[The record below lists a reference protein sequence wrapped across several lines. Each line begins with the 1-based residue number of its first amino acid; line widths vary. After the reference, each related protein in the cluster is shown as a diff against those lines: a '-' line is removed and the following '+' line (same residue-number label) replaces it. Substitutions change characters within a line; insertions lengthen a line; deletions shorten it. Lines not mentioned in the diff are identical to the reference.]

1 MSCMMSS
8 RPLQDVFEDVKLLL
22 WKPVEDVF
30 KTCLKDVLKT
40 SSRPTN
46 ASWVLTWTFN
56 TISIKLLGSIKSK
69 ITTNIENVPY
79 LEFTEVV
86 LMHCDIVNNNC
97 QQLSCGIYT
106 FVPYKSFGQLLDI
119 SLKSFILLKYIEV
132 WLTDQNSKSI
142 ETEDKINI

>member
-1 MSCMMSS
+1 M
-8 RPLQDVFEDVKLLL
+8 
-22 WKPVEDVF
+22 
-30 KTCLKDVLKT
+30 
-40 SSRPTN
+40 
-46 ASWVLTWTFN
+46 
-56 TISIKLLGSIKSK
+56 KLLGSIKSK
-69 ITTNIENVPY
+69 ITKNIENVPY

-86 LMHCDIVNNNC
+86 LIHCIIANNNC
-97 QQLSCGIYT
+97 QEKPCAIYA